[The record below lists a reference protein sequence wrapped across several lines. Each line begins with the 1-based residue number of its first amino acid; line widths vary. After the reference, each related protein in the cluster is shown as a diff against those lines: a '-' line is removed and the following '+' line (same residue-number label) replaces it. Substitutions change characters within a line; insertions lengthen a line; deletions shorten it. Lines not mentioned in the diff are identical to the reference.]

1 VLRRIGIITL
11 NTYRESVRARVLH
24 GLFAL
29 ALATGAYSLVVGQ
42 FALRNSGRVVSDLG
56 SASISIYAIVVA
68 VVLSASSLH
77 RELELKTI
85 FPILARPLR
94 RWEYLV
100 GKYVGTLLT
109 LMVFV
114 AANAGALLL
123 SLAELSGA
131 STALVLAAG
140 LGSVLLAVF
149 LGWRLPRWRTVLP
162 IPWALAL
169 LAFGWLLA
177 QNAFDDRRVIF
188 GSALLSLCEVSVVAA
203 MATLFAAFSSPF
215 LTAVFTFCLF
225 IVGRS
230 ADTLAH
236 LPPRVFGTTIQ
247 SAGELLSKL
256 VPNLMLYV
264 PPRPLLTGEAPDVA
278 LGSYLLLAAAQA
290 LAWSAGLLA
299 AASLIFRRRDFL

>member
-1 VLRRIGIITL
+1 VLRRIAIITL
-11 NTYRESVRARVLH
+11 NTYREAVRARVLH

-29 ALATGAYSLVVGQ
+29 ALGTGAYALVVGQ
-42 FALRNSGRVVSDLG
+42 FALKSSTRVVADLG

-68 VVLSASSLH
+68 IVLSATSLH

-109 LMVFV
+109 LLVFV

-123 SLAELSGA
+123 SVAELSGVSA
-131 STALVLAAG
+131 GLVLTAG
-140 LGSVLLAVF
+140 LGSVGLALL
-149 LGWRLPRWRTVLP
+149 LGWRLPRWRSALP
-162 IPWALAL
+162 IPWALTL
-169 LAFGWLLA
+169 LALGWLLA

-188 GSALLSLCEVSVVAA
+188 GSALLTLCEVSVIAA
-203 MATLFAAFSSPF
+203 IATLFAAFSSPF
-215 LTAVFTFCLF
+215 LTAVFTFSLF

-230 ADTLAH
+230 ADTLAQ

-247 SAGELLSKL
+247 QAGELLSKIL
-256 VPNLMLYV
+256 PNLMLYV
-264 PPRPLLTGEAPDVA
+264 PPRPLLTGEAAGVRLDA
-278 LGSYLLLAAAQA
+278 YLLLAAAHA
-290 LAWSAGLLA
+290 LAWSLGLLA